1 MRRNSV
7 RRLRPS
13 HLARGCSMGLKTA
26 QEYKASLRDGRVVY
40 YKGERVTDVTAHPD
54 LGVCVDTM
62 ALDYE
67 IAEMPEYRDLAVVH
81 DPELGEEIS
90 RYYHVPRDGQDLVKQ
105 LELIIAATRLGD
117 GFIPLA
123 HDIGADALNAVS
135 ITANMLGNK
144 DYRERIQA
152 YRTFLKRND
161 LAVVAAVT
169 DVKGDRMLRPSDPKQ
184 AHPDYYVRVVERNRD
199 GIIVRGA
206 KIHISGAM
214 NSNEFFVIPCRA
226 MTEADRDYAVAFAI
240 PTNAKG
246 LKLVCRPFHAHH
258 TPFEFPN
265 SRPVRVHT
273 DSLIIFDDVFV
284 PWERVF
290 LLGEWKHAGV
300 MAHNF
305 ALLHR
310 RTGCAYRIP
319 MTEQLLG
326 VAQAIAEYNGVASA
340 PHVQEK
346 ITDIVIYLQTL
357 KSLSFAACYDYVTYG
372 GVPVPNPVTTNIA
385 KYHFADNYHHIVKI
399 IQDLA
404 GGLLVTAPTYRD
416 YELPELHEDI
426 KKYLGGV
433 ASVPAE
439 NRLRMFDLIRRITGA
454 DRETIALNGEGS
466 LQAQRMTIYAEAKQE
481 IAACKRMVEAQAE
494 LV

>member
-1 MRRNSV
+1 
-7 RRLRPS
+7 
-13 HLARGCSMGLKTA
+13 MGLKTA
-26 QEYKASLRDGRVVY
+26 GQYKASLRDDRVVY
-40 YKGERVTDVTAHPD
+40 YKGERVPDVTAHPD

-67 IAEMPEYRDLAVVH
+67 MAEQREYRALAVVH
-81 DPELGEEIS
+81 DAALSEDIS
-90 RYYHVPRDGQDLVKQ
+90 RYYHVPANGDDLVKQ

-135 ITANMLGNK
+135 ITANLLGK
-144 DYRERIQA
+144 KEYCDRIEA
-152 YRTFLKRND
+152 YRTYLKRED

-184 AHPDYYVRVVERNRD
+184 AHPDYYLHVVDQNGA
-199 GIIVRGA
+199 GIVVRGA

-214 NSNEFFVIPCRA
+214 NSNEFFAIPCRA
-226 MTEADRDYAVAFAI
+226 MTEGDKDYAVAFAI
-240 PTNAKG
+240 PTNTKG
-246 LKLVCRPFHAHH
+246 LKLVCRPFHAHI

-290 LLGEWKHAGV
+290 LFGEWKHAGLI
-300 MAHNF
+300 AHNF

-310 RTGCAYRIP
+310 RTGAAYRIP
-319 MTEQLLG
+319 MSEQLLG
-326 VAQAIAEYNGVASA
+326 VAQAIAEYNGVANA

-346 ITDIVIYLQTL
+346 ITEIVIYLQTL
-357 KSLSFAACYDYVTYG
+357 RSLSYAACYDFVRIG
-372 GVPVPNPVTTNIA
+372 GIPVPNPVTTNIA
-385 KYHFADNYHHIVKI
+385 KYHFANNYHQVVKI

-404 GGLLVTAPTYRD
+404 GGLLVTAPTYKD
-416 YELPELHEDI
+416 YQLPELHEDLA
-426 KKYLGGV
+426 KYLGGT
-433 ASVPAE
+433 ASVSTE

-466 LQAQRMTIYAEAKQE
+466 LQAQRMTIYAEAKKE
-481 IAACKRMVEAQAE
+481 LAACKKMVEEQAE
-494 LV
+494 IRP